1 MATQLAPL
9 PDRLTITEDTLAQLQ
24 QLAERQ
30 HVSLS
35 QALEQA
41 IQISDIVVSQGTEP
55 HTKILFK
62 RGDKYKELTI
72 GWR

>member
-1 MATQLAPL
+1 MATQTVSL

-24 QLAERQ
+24 QLADRQ
-30 HVSLS
+30 HVTLS

-41 IQISDIVVSQGTEP
+41 IQISDIVVSQGTDP
-55 HTKILFK
+55 KTKILFK
-62 RGDKYKELTI
+62 RGDKYKELTV